1 MKRRSFLRGAALGTA
16 AVASS
21 GWFASAW
28 AAPSNG
34 TLRIF
39 DAYRRARRLQRAL
52 LVFVVPV
59 DPALRYERG
68 DSLGAYLNHGTDRQ
82 LAPLALCEVVC
93 ATMVELSELSP
104 ATYDT
109 EPSFVLIES
118 VSLPAKPRHSSVT
131 LKATTDYAN
140 GYANVDENISRIANA
155 IAAVVLPGNQVS
167 QSMLGHRDS
176 EAEKALL
183 PTLVNT
189 PDKRDLSK
197 IDRHAAGLMSVAL
210 KVKGEVRV
218 AIFAGLAASAR
229 ARIRDKPL
237 PGARWAHA
245 SGCGPTSYEDQ
256 PEDTNVGYLCG
267 MGHVPAK
274 SERFLAFL
282 VDHPK

>member
-16 AVASS
+16 AVAGS

-59 DPALRYERG
+59 DEMMRYKRG
-68 DSLGAYLNHGTDRQ
+68 TSLGAYLNHGSDRQ

-93 ATMVELSELSP
+93 ATMTELSELSP
-104 ATYDT
+104 ATYDA

-131 LKATTDYAN
+131 LKAATDYENGDAN
-140 GYANVDENISRIANA
+140 ADTNISSIAKA
-155 IAAVVLPGNQVS
+155 IAAVVMPGNRVS
-167 QSMLGHRDS
+167 KSMLAQRDT

-183 PTLVNT
+183 PVLVNT
-189 PDKRDLSK
+189 PDKRELSK
-197 IDRHAAGLMSVAL
+197 VDRHAAGLMSVAL
-210 KVKGEVRV
+210 QVKGEVRV
-218 AIFAGLAASAR
+218 AILAGLAASAR
-229 ARIRDKPL
+229 ARIRDKPV

-245 SGCGPTSYEDQ
+245 FGCGPTTYEDQ
-256 PEDTNVGYLCG
+256 PADTNVGYLCG